1 MKKVIVVGL
10 GSMGKRRIRLIRLIN
25 PQTVICGVDSQ
36 ESRREEAE
44 KQFGIITHGSIQEAV
59 ANESPEAGFVC
70 TSPLSHRAVI
80 TELLEAG
87 LHVFTEIN
95 LISDGYS
102 ELVELAGKKGKKLFL
117 SSTFLYRKDIR
128 YMIDRVRNEKV
139 DYIIHIGQYLPD
151 WHPWENYRNFFVGD
165 KRTNGCR
172 EIMAID
178 FPWILS
184 AFGKVRDLH
193 VRSSKNSDLD
203 LDYDDNYI
211 LSLEH
216 ENGSKGVVV
225 CDLLSR
231 KAVRSALIF
240 SDQLQISWNGVP
252 DSLTEYDIENKCD
265 RKIETYT
272 EELDHQSAYAANIIE
287 NAYMDEIRTFF
298 GMTEG
303 TMEPYYTF
311 EDDLYTLKLIDRI
324 EGIS

>member
-1 MKKVIVVGL
+1 MKKAIVVGL
-10 GSMGKRRIRLIRLIN
+10 GSMGKRRIRLIKLID
-25 PQTVICGVDSQ
+25 PQIRICGVDFMK
-36 ESRREEAE
+36 SRREEAE
-44 KQFGIITHGSIQEAV
+44 KQFEITTYSSIQEAIES
-59 ANESPEAGFVC
+59 ESPEAGFVC
-70 TSPLSHRAVI
+70 TAPLSHKSVI
-80 TELLEAG
+80 TELLNAG

-95 LISDGYS
+95 LINDGYS
-102 ELVELAGKKGKKLFL
+102 DLVNLSNKKGKKMFL

-128 YMIDRVRNEKV
+128 YIINRVCNERV

-151 WHPWENYRNFFVGD
+151 WHPWENYKNFFVGD

-184 AFGKVRDLH
+184 AFGKVKDLY

-211 LSLEH
+211 ISFEH
-216 ENGSKGVVV
+216 ENGSKGVVI

-240 SDQLQISWNGVP
+240 SDRLQISWNGVP
-252 DSLTEYDIENKCD
+252 DSLTEYDIDNKCD
-265 RKIETYT
+265 RKVITYT

-287 NAYMDEIRTFF
+287 NAYMEEIITFF
-298 GMTEG
+298 GIIEG
-303 TMEPYYTF
+303 TTEPYYSF
-311 EDDLYTLKLIDRI
+311 EDDLYTLKLIDQI
-324 EGIS
+324 EGCL